1 MLSRGCCAR
10 APQWQ
15 PGQKTTSDISCPNSA
30 GSSSTSLSC
39 TRMDGEEGRGKR
51 IFCFSFS
58 GRFIQKCKA
67 MSIMKGENYP
77 PSPHHRL
84 DFHQTWL
91 KSNIGEFPFLPTSLQ
106 SSEKETKK
114 SPTKDNLGLN
124 CSGHQSVGAQGW
136 GPVQTELM
144 GAPSPWWGL
153 ELGGLYSQLQ
163 PQPLYAI
170 NPQDKSTTDT

>member
-30 GSSSTSLSC
+30 GSSSTSQIC

-67 MSIMKGENYP
+67 MSIMKRENYP

-91 KSNIGEFPFLPTSLQ
+91 KSSIGEFPFLPTSLQ
-106 SSEKETKK
+106 SSEKETQK
-114 SPTKDNLGLN
+114 SPTKDNFRPKLLRSSICG
-124 CSGHQSVGAQGW
+124 GTG
-136 GPVQTELM
+136 M
-144 GAPSPWWGL
+144 GSCA
-153 ELGGLYSQLQ
+153 
-163 PQPLYAI
+163 
-170 NPQDKSTTDT
+170 D